1 MTLRGVF
8 HALPPGVFGSRI
20 RTRAD
25 LAAFVTGTHAIGA
38 TAQLALTD
46 AGDALAA
53 LCDRL
58 DLDEALGVQALTIP
72 GTTDARYLPARRLP
86 ALAERIDAIAPGAL
100 AKAISQCERRPAADE
115 HTAVDKGQLARQF
128 LQLKRFMRDCATHQC
143 EVLFA
148 RRGGGNG
155 APPA

>member
-25 LAAFVTGTHAIGA
+25 LADFVAGRHAIAA
-38 TAQLALTD
+38 TAQLALAD

-53 LCDRL
+53 LCGRL
-58 DLDEALGVQALTIP
+58 DLHEALGVQPLTIP

-86 ALAERIDAIAPGAL
+86 ALAERIDAVAPGAL
-100 AKAISQCERRPAADE
+100 AKAISQRSPAAGD
-115 HTAVDKGQLARQF
+115 HPATDKGQLARQF

-148 RRGGGNG
+148 RHGEGNG